1 MFILVGG
8 SNFLLQRYGVL
19 ELSASHEGPESWET
33 LGLGGF
39 LSHGGTPN
47 HPRYP
52 RYPRV
57 GIQIVLDF
65 TKFHQ
70 PKTGFDATAALH
82 HQTWTLIIE
91 AGGISPQD
99 LVWISQCFLG

>member
-1 MFILVGG
+1 MLTSYNLVTYIHVPTKTPLAPQMFILVGG

-52 RYPRV
+52 RV
-57 GIQIVLDF
+57 GIQILMDF

-70 PKTGFDATAALH
+70 PKKGFDATAA
-82 HQTWTLIIE
+82 
-91 AGGISPQD
+91 P
-99 LVWISQCFLG
+99 